1 MKSCLELLRPFFPGQ
16 LAFKSISFKVTK
28 FLKQKFVGLNFSSL
42 GSMLIQF
49 YALEK
54 MSLALLIVK
63 LASHQ
68 AAQLRNYSTENH

>member
-1 MKSCLELLRPFFPGQ
+1 MFGALGAIFPDQ
-16 LAFKSISFKVTK
+16 LAFISISFKVTK
-28 FLKQKFVGLNFSSL
+28 FLKHKFVGLNFSSL

-54 MSLALLIVK
+54 RSLAFMIVK

-68 AAQLRNYSTENH
+68 AAQLRNYSEENH